1 MGAPGADSAVDEA
14 VGGDGKQAR
23 GSGKRRTRKVSA
35 PQHGGIEEAAG
46 GDDEQAQESVGRRAA
61 DMDAPSS
68 GGGVTEAVGE
78 GEERAQ
84 EPVGRR
90 AADMDAPSSGGG
102 VTEAVGEGEERAQES
117 DRRDVRVDASSSVGG
132 AAEGVGGGD
141 EQAQEPAG
149 RRAAHVEATP
159 SDREVAEDADGERTR
174 GTRRRRS
181 ARADASQAEEA
192 VGGEWGQS
200 AGRRRGQAA
209 GGASPEEDA
218 AGESE
223 AADGAEER
231 GGRSRRRGKR
241 RKAPW
246 DGSRSAWEEGTSR
259 EERAEQKTSDP
270 EARAREICLRLLT
283 GSPRTRSQLAE
294 SLKRKGIPDDV
305 AERVLGRFADVGLID
320 DAAFAQAWVQS
331 RHAGRGLA
339 RRALAAELRQRGVD
353 QETVSEAVEALDS
366 EQEEVRARELVE
378 RKLRSTR
385 GVDPVKRTRRLV
397 GMLARKGYSSGLAYR
412 VVKEVL
418 EAEGDDVPEGD
429 WGADDTP

>member
-1 MGAPGADSAVDEA
+1 
-14 VGGDGKQAR
+14 
-23 GSGKRRTRKVSA
+23 
-35 PQHGGIEEAAG
+35 
-46 GDDEQAQESVGRRAA
+46 
-61 DMDAPSS
+61 MD
-68 GGGVTEAVGE
+68 
-78 GEERAQ
+78 
-84 EPVGRR
+84 
-90 AADMDAPSSGGG
+90 
-102 VTEAVGEGEERAQES
+102 
-117 DRRDVRVDASSSVGG
+117 
-132 AAEGVGGGD
+132 
-141 EQAQEPAG
+141 
-149 RRAAHVEATP
+149 ATP
-159 SDREVAEDADGERTR
+159 SDREAAGDADGERTR
-174 GTRRRRS
+174 GTRRRD
-181 ARADASQAEEA
+181 ARADASQAEEV
-192 VGGEWGQS
+192 VGGERGRS
-200 AGRRRGQAA
+200 AGRRRGRAA
-209 GGASPEEDA
+209 DGASPEEDA

-246 DGSRSAWEEGTSR
+246 DGSRSAWEEGSSR
-259 EERAEQKTSDP
+259 EGRAEQKTSDP

-283 GSPRTRSQLAE
+283 GSPRTRAQLAE
-294 SLKRKGIPDDV
+294 ALKRKGIPDDV
-305 AERVLGRFADVGLID
+305 AEGVLGRFADVGLID

-418 EAEGDDVPEGD
+418 EAEGDDVPEDD
-429 WGADDTP
+429 WGTDDTP